1 MASNDFM
8 SDTDCFKTYTNL
20 RETLYYKRKLPPK
33 NVISIGKTYQPTKS
47 KKPSVSLADFK
58 NDKSIIIAIQ
68 NDVRFIN
75 IIMNCRK
82 QRSPIAYIFVESNL
96 YVSCIIKNANGY
108 PLVFIRIPIDD
119 VYTYANN
126 TNNTYE
132 FPIQGLLSKDIKYTK
147 NSSYTMIFKYDGQD
161 VNFIYE
167 LYNGDLE
174 PNRVTINSIGT
185 NNQSVINGIF
195 KNDGYGIMPG
205 IGMLT
210 PFRQFSETID
220 QDNDNYLL
228 SFYNMNVI
236 ILREIQDTSSVIQFN
251 QKQSAKTS
259 NYFEIKNGRMN
270 FISETSKNYNEK
282 YICSSAD
289 SIIWSDMG
297 DETKRYDMMP
307 FESLFKINY
316 NKSITANDKV
326 YYAFTSYLDHY
337 MFIKIITPLDISSNQ
352 PIKSFTKIFSKEYQ
366 ILECYV
372 CIKYQDKA

>member
-8 SDTDCFKTYTNL
+8 SDADCFKSYANL
-20 RETLYYKRKLPPK
+20 REKLYYKRKLPSRNIIP
-33 NVISIGKTYQPTKS
+33 VRKTCSQTKS
-47 KKPSVSLADFK
+47 TKPTVSLTDFK
-58 NDKSIIIAIQ
+58 NDKSVIIAIQ

-96 YVSCIIKNANGY
+96 YVSCVIKNANGY

-119 VYTYANN
+119 VYIYANN

-174 PNRVTINSIGT
+174 PNRVIINSIGT

-195 KNDGYGIMPG
+195 KNDGLGIIPNILNPVKQFPG
-205 IGMLT
+205 
-210 PFRQFSETID
+210 TIC

-236 ILREIQDTSSVIQFN
+236 ILREIQDTSSIIQFN

-270 FISETSKNYNEK
+270 FISETSKNHNEK
-282 YICSSAD
+282 YICSSND

-297 DETKRYDMMP
+297 DDTKRYDVMP

-316 NKSITANDKV
+316 NKSITTNDKV
-326 YYAFTSYLDHY
+326 FYAFTSYLDNY
-337 MFIKIITPLDISSNQ
+337 MFIKIITPLDINSNQ

-366 ILECYV
+366 ILECYM
-372 CIKYQDKA
+372 CIRCQDKNI

>member
-1 MASNDFM
+1 MASNDYM
-8 SDTDCFKTYTNL
+8 SDADCFKSYASL
-20 RETLYYKRKLPPK
+20 REKIYYKRKLPTRAAVP
-33 NVISIGKTYQPTKS
+33 VTKTHQLTKAR
-47 KKPSVSLADFK
+47 KPDVSLTDYK

-108 PLVFIRIPIDD
+108 PLVFVRIPIDD
-119 VYTYANN
+119 VYAYASN

-147 NSSYTMIFKYDGQD
+147 NSSYTMMFKYDGQD

-174 PNRVTINSIGT
+174 PNRVIINSIGT

-195 KNDGYGIMPG
+195 KNDISGIIPSVMNP
-205 IGMLT
+205 I
-210 PFRQFSETID
+210 RQFSSTIY
-220 QDNDNYLL
+220 QNNDNYLL

-236 ILREIQDTSSVIQFN
+236 ILREIQDVSSIIQFN
-251 QKQSAKTS
+251 QKQSAKTA

-270 FISETSKNYNEK
+270 FVSETSKNHNEK
-282 YICSSAD
+282 YICSSSD
-289 SIIWSDMG
+289 SLIWSDMS
-297 DETKRYDMMP
+297 DDVKRYDMLP
-307 FESLFKINY
+307 YESLFKINY
-316 NKSITANDKV
+316 NKSITANDKA
-326 YYAFTSYLDHY
+326 YYVFTSYLDNY
-337 MFIKIITPLDISSNQ
+337 MFIKIITPLNIDNDQ

-366 ILECYV
+366 ILECYA
-372 CIKYQDKA
+372 CIKAQE

>member
-8 SDTDCFKTYTNL
+8 SDTDCFKSYANL
-20 RETLYYKRKLPPK
+20 REKLYYKRKLPSR
-33 NVISIGKTYQPTKS
+33 NTIQIGKTCPPAKS
-47 KKPSVSLADFK
+47 KKQPVSLADFK

-96 YVSCIIKNANGY
+96 YVSCVIKNANGY

-119 VYTYANN
+119 VYIYANN

-161 VNFIYE
+161 VNFVYE
-167 LYNGDLE
+167 LYNGDQE
-174 PNRVTINSIGT
+174 PNRVIINSIGT

-195 KNDGYGIMPG
+195 KNDGLGIIPNILNPIKQFPG
-205 IGMLT
+205 MIC
-210 PFRQFSETID
+210 

-236 ILREIQDTSSVIQFN
+236 ILREIQDTSSIIQFN

-270 FISETSKNYNEK
+270 FISETSKNHNEK
-282 YICSSAD
+282 YICSSND
-289 SIIWSDMG
+289 SIIWSDMS
-297 DETKRYDMMP
+297 DEIKRYDMMP

-326 YYAFTSYLDHY
+326 FYVFTSYLDNY
-337 MFIKIITPLDISSNQ
+337 MFIKIITPLDINSNQ

-366 ILECYV
+366 ILECYM
-372 CIKYQDKA
+372 CIRYQDKNI

>member
-8 SDTDCFKTYTNL
+8 NDADCFKSYANL
-20 RETLYYKRKLPPK
+20 RETLYYKRKLPSR
-33 NVISIGKTYQPTKS
+33 NIISIGKTYQPTKS

-58 NDKSIIIAIQ
+58 NDKSVIIAIQ

-119 VYTYANN
+119 VYIYANN

-174 PNRVTINSIGT
+174 PNRVIINSIGT

-195 KNDGYGIMPG
+195 KNDGLGIMPN
-205 IGMLT
+205 ILN
-210 PFRQFSETID
+210 PIKQFSGTIC
-220 QDNDNYLL
+220 QENDNYLL

-236 ILREIQDTSSVIQFN
+236 ILREIQDTSSIIQFN

-270 FISETSKNYNEK
+270 FISETSKNHNEK
-282 YICSSAD
+282 YICSSSD

-297 DETKRYDMMP
+297 DENKRYDMMP

-326 YYAFTSYLDHY
+326 YYAFTSYLDNY
-337 MFIKIITPLDISSNQ
+337 MFIKIITPLDINSNQ
-352 PIKSFTKIFSKEYQ
+352 PIKNFTKIFSKEYQ
-366 ILECYV
+366 ILECYMCV
-372 CIKYQDKA
+372 RYQDKNL

>member
-8 SDTDCFKTYTNL
+8 NDTDCFKSYANL
-20 RETLYYKRKLPPK
+20 RETLYYKRKLPSRNIMP
-33 NVISIGKTYQPTKS
+33 IGKTYQPTKS
-47 KKPSVSLADFK
+47 KKPAVSLADFK
-58 NDKSIIIAIQ
+58 NDKSVIIAIQ

-119 VYTYANN
+119 VYIYANN

-174 PNRVTINSIGT
+174 PNRVIINSIGT

-195 KNDGYGIMPG
+195 KNDGLGIMTNSLNP
-205 IGMLT
+205 IK
-210 PFRQFSETID
+210 QFSGTIC
-220 QDNDNYLL
+220 QENDNYLL

-236 ILREIQDTSSVIQFN
+236 ILREIQDTSSIIQFN

-259 NYFEIKNGRMN
+259 SYFEIKNGRMN
-270 FISETSKNYNEK
+270 FISETSKNHNEK
-282 YICSSAD
+282 YICSSSD
-289 SIIWSDMG
+289 SIIWVDMG
-297 DETKRYDMMP
+297 DENKMYDMMP

-326 YYAFTSYLDHY
+326 YYAFTSYLDNY
-337 MFIKIITPLDISSNQ
+337 MFIKIITPLDVNGNQ
-352 PIKSFTKIFSKEYQ
+352 PIKNFTKIFSKEYQ
-366 ILECYV
+366 ILECYMCV
-372 CIKYQDKA
+372 RHQDKDL